1 LGSVADFV
9 RLHPIIGLD
18 TPIFIYHFEGN
29 ARYIPAT
36 RVVFESLASALFL
49 GVTSV
54 ITLVEINVVP
64 ISSGR
69 PDLEEQYFTALQ
81 RFPNLSL
88 ADIGASIARKA
99 AELRA
104 RYRLL
109 TPDALQFAAC
119 LEHGATGFITND
131 RTLQRMAELDVLV
144 LEDTDDLR
152 GQAHHAR

>member
-1 LGSVADFV
+1 MGSVADFV
-9 RLHPIIGLD
+9 RQHAIIGLD

-29 ARYIPAT
+29 VRYVRAT
-36 RVVFESLASALFL
+36 RVIFESLASALFS

-54 ITLVEINVVP
+54 ITVVEINVVP
-64 ISSGR
+64 ISLGR
-69 PDLEEQYFTALQ
+69 LDLEEQYFTVLQ

-88 ADIGASIARKA
+88 AEIGASIARKA
-99 AELRA
+99 AEIRA

-119 LEHGATGFITND
+119 MEHGATGFITND
-131 RTLQRMAELDVLV
+131 RTLKRMAELDVLV

-152 GQAHHAR
+152 SQERNAR